1 MKQNGESR
9 DEGAVIRSRVEALR
23 GLMLEKGISM
33 VVIPTEDYHGSE
45 YVDAHFCTRK
55 YITGFSGSAGTA
67 VISREE
73 ACLWTDGRYFIQ
85 AAAELRGTGIIL
97 QKMEEEGVPTIWE
110 YVERHLEEGGC
121 LAFDGRVVSAVDG
134 EKYAKIVEKKQARLH
149 TSEDLVGQLW
159 KDRPSFPVH
168 PAWIL
173 EERYAGR
180 SAKEKLA
187 DVRAEMKKAGANLH
201 LLSDLCDIAWIL
213 NIRGND
219 IPHVPVVMSYLLM
232 GENWCTW
239 YADMGVL
246 GEEVQAYLKEQQVQ
260 VRPYEEVYQTLG
272 DLPPYNRILLDKKS
286 VNYSLLNSILDE
298 YQIVDQVNPEQRM
311 KAIKNPVE
319 LENIRKAHVQD
330 AAAVIHFIRWVKEH
344 VGKETITELSAS
356 EYLAGCRRCQPGFL
370 DLSFETI
377 AAYGP
382 NAAMMHYQPGEK
394 SNAELKPEGLLLVDS
409 GGHYREGS
417 TDITRTI
424 VLGSLTDEEK
434 QMYTSVCIGNLA
446 LANARFLHG
455 CSGLNLDILC
465 RAPLWKQGIDYKCG
479 TGHGNGYLLNVHEGP
494 NGFRWRMRKDSA
506 TVLEEGMVTTDEPGV
521 YMEGRYGIRIENELV
536 CVKDSKNE
544 YGQFMRFENITY
556 VPIDLDA
563 ILPEM
568 MSKEDR
574 ENLNNYHRMVYE
586 TMAPCLDEEDRLWL
600 KENTREI

>member
-1 MKQNGESR
+1 
-9 DEGAVIRSRVEALR
+9 
-23 GLMLEKGISM
+23 
-33 VVIPTEDYHGSE
+33 
-45 YVDAHFCTRK
+45 
-55 YITGFSGSAGTA
+55 
-67 VISREE
+67 
-73 ACLWTDGRYFIQ
+73 
-85 AAAELRGTGIIL
+85 
-97 QKMEEEGVPTIWE
+97 
-110 YVERHLEEGGC
+110 
-121 LAFDGRVVSAVDG
+121 
-134 EKYAKIVEKKQARLH
+134 
-149 TSEDLVGQLW
+149 
-159 KDRPSFPVH
+159 
-168 PAWIL
+168 
-173 EERYAGR
+173 
-180 SAKEKLA
+180 
-187 DVRAEMKKAGANLH
+187 
-201 LLSDLCDIAWIL
+201 
-213 NIRGND
+213 
-219 IPHVPVVMSYLLM
+219 
-232 GENWCTW
+232 
-239 YADMGVL
+239 
-246 GEEVQAYLKEQQVQ
+246 
-260 VRPYEEVYQTLG
+260 
-272 DLPPYNRILLDKKS
+272 
-286 VNYSLLNSILDE
+286 
-298 YQIVDQVNPEQRM
+298 M

-356 EYLAGCRRCQPGFL
+356 EYLAGCRRRQPGFL

-394 SNAELKPEGLLLVDS
+394 SNVELKPEGLLLVDS

-434 QMYTSVCIGNLA
+434 RMYTSVCIGNLA